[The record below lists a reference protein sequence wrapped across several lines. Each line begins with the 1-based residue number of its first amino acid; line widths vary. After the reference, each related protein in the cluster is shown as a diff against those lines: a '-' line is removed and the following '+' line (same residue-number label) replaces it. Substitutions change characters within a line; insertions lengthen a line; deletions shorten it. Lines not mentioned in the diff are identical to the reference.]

1 MIDRIE
7 QAFPE
12 SYRNGDI
19 LMIHGD
25 CLEKMK
31 DIPDKSVDMILCDLP
46 YGTTACKWDVVIP
59 FNKYVQIGEKVIYE
73 QEYVFDK
80 MKSGVSYK
88 EALED
93 FLSISKDGLWDNY
106 KRIIKDNGAIVLTA
120 SQPFTS
126 ALVMSNPDW
135 FKYEWIWEKSHPTGF
150 ASSKYNPLKYH
161 ESVLIFCEGKTV
173 YNPQMTKGKPNHSMG
188 KIVNGGQIKSESQVN
203 ITAVQSQQSENKFP
217 KSVQKFSNPRFKGM
231 HPTQKP
237 VPLFEYLIKTY
248 TNEGETV
255 LDNCAGSFTTA
266 IACLNTKRSFIG
278 IEKDAHYFQVG
289 KDRINDAIKKLDT
302 FL

>member
-1 MIDRIE
+1 MIELNKIYNE
-7 QAFPE
+7 
-12 SYRNGDI
+12 
-19 LMIHGD
+19 D
-25 CLEKMK
+25 CLEGMK
-31 DIPDKSVDMILCDLP
+31 RIPDGSVDMILCDLP
-46 YGTTACKWDVVIP
+46 YGTTACKWDAIIP
-59 FNKYVQIGEKVIYE
+59 FETLWVQYE
-73 QEYVFDK
+73 RV
-80 MKSGVSYK
+80 
-88 EALED
+88 
-93 FLSISKDGLWDNY
+93 
-106 KRIIKDNGAIVLTA
+106 IKDNGAIVLTA

-126 ALVMSNPDW
+126 ALVMSNVKW

-248 TNEGETV
+248 TNDGETV
-255 LDNCAGSFTTA
+255 LDNCDGSFTTA

-289 KDRINDAIKKLDT
+289 KKRIEEMNNIKEYIL
-302 FL
+302 